1 MERAQPALHG
11 DLIAM
16 APEMESGP
24 AYWLMKSEP
33 AKYGFEALVRDGK
46 THWDGVRNAQA
57 ANYLK
62 TMKIG
67 DQAFFYHSV
76 TGLCVAGV
84 AQIVREAFID
94 PTDPAGRFVAV
105 EIAPVRALPNP
116 VTLAQMRAEPRLAGM
131 TLFRQFRLSV
141 TPITPEEWAII
152 MGMGGL

>member
-1 MERAQPALHG
+1 
-11 DLIAM
+11 M
-16 APEMESGP
+16 ASTP

-33 AKYGFEALVRDGK
+33 AKYGFEDLVRDGK
-46 THWDGVRNAQA
+46 TVWDGVRNAQA
-57 ANYLK
+57 AIFLK

-84 AQIVREAFID
+84 AEIVREAFID
-94 PTDPAGRFVAV
+94 PTDPAARFVAV
-105 EIAPVRALPNP
+105 EIAPVRALPTP
-116 VTLAQMRAEPRLAGM
+116 VTLAQMRAEPGLAGM

-152 MGMGGL
+152 IGLGGL